1 MPSPTLEEIELRRE
15 IRRRLQMDD
24 RIAILGDNNSP
35 SRVRVPGRSDHVYV
49 RYPASDNNT
58 AGLGWPTIAKMVV
71 DISDTPGKPV
81 IVGWD
86 NEGDWAVKTVST
98 KGLIVSG
105 ESAGA
110 GTQSNQINQWAD
122 LNQSPYL
129 RSQPLGAGAPL
140 YVSVL
145 NLKYIDSDRLYHDFN
160 GEAVDLESYLPT
172 NPNEWLLA
180 GLFLKQSD
188 DTVEVVTST
197 AQNFSEPLTAEDMQ
211 ECIDGST
218 DLSIFI
224 AGWILRYEQTV
235 IAETDKLIDFR
246 QWVNVPQAGS
256 TVDFLLEYHP
266 SADIA
271 SSVSLTA
278 TTWTDLCSNQNF
290 TVADATDTIEIAVS
304 GAAYIGTTAALVSAR
319 INIDSAGTP
328 ITRVISG
335 SYVPSGGNTNALAGA
350 GVIKV
355 TGLSAAVHTIKVQV
369 WSENTNTLN
378 CQPTTRPNTD
388 SLTILVKEYGS

>member
-35 SRVRVPGRSDHVYV
+35 SRVRVPGRSDHAYV

-71 DISDTPGKPV
+71 DISDAPGTPV

-86 NEGDWAVKTVST
+86 DEGDWAVKSIST

-105 ESAGA
+105 ATAGA
-110 GTQSNQINQWAD
+110 ATQNNQVNQWVD

-129 RSQPLGAGAPL
+129 RSQPLGASAPL
-140 YVSVL
+140 FVSVL
-145 NLKYIDSDRLYHDFN
+145 SLKFIDSDRLYHDFN

-180 GLFLKQSD
+180 GLFLKQAD

-197 AQNFSEPLTAEDMQ
+197 AQDFSEPLTSEDIQ

-224 AGWILRYEQTV
+224 AGWILRYGQTI
-235 IAETDKLIDFR
+235 IAETDKLIDLR
-246 QWVNVPQAGS
+246 QWVNIPQSSGAGS
-256 TVDFLLEYHP
+256 FTVTQDELLEM
-266 SADIA
+266 I
-271 SSVSLTA
+271 
-278 TTWTDLCSNQNF
+278 W
-290 TVADATDTIEIAVS
+290 IGAV
-304 GAAYIGTTAALVSAR
+304 
-319 INIDSAGTP
+319 
-328 ITRVISG
+328 
-335 SYVPSGGNTNALAGA
+335 
-350 GVIKV
+350 
-355 TGLSAAVHTIKVQV
+355 
-369 WSENTNTLN
+369 
-378 CQPTTRPNTD
+378 
-388 SLTILVKEYGS
+388 